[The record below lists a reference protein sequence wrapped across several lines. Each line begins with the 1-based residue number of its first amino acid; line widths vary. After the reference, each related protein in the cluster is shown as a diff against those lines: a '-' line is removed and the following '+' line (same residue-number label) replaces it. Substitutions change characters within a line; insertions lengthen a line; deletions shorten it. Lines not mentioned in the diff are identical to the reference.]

1 MDDFAITDKYL
12 KTTLYHI
19 NISGERGIDD
29 TVLIDG
35 PEEYYSL
42 SLDPAAQT
50 ESTIM
55 QTTST
60 KSTVNNSS
68 KTTTATNNNTST
80 KESEHTTNL
89 VNTDGA
95 VFKSS
100 RRNLLDSDTHD
111 AHLPPKPYQFKGSLD
126 SYDSS
131 SDNSEDSVSRSSP
144 SSEIDIDSIQ
154 MFRTDTEEKF
164 FLEKTR
170 TSSSSTRASEKQSR
184 SFNLQYLQ
192 NLEEQNN
199 HSSKTE
205 NNQIRPNLTVQ
216 TAFTSSQSPE
226 MQVQKSATN
235 NTNHSNNTTEPII
248 TTYIT
253 IQGRRNASEEWK
265 LIMKIPVKNG
275 KPMVHT
281 GEGGSNRS
289 PKIVVPNP
297 RDIAIQT
304 PTKGMC
310 VVFVHVYI

>member
-29 TVLIDG
+29 TLLIDG

-68 KTTTATNNNTST
+68 KTTNNNHTST

-111 AHLPPKPYQFKGSLD
+111 AHPAPKPYQFKGSLD

-131 SDNSEDSVSRSSP
+131 SDNSECSVSRSSP
-144 SSEIDIDSIQ
+144 SSEVDIDSIQ

-192 NLEEQNN
+192 NLEAQNN
-199 HSSKTE
+199 HSSKTP
-205 NNQIRPNLTVQ
+205 NDPIRPNLTVQ
-216 TAFTSSQSPE
+216 TVFTSSQSPE
-226 MQVQKSATN
+226 MQARKST
-235 NTNHSNNTTEPII
+235 SNNVTEPVI

-304 PTKGMC
+304 PTKGRYF
-310 VVFVHVYI
+310 VYVYVHV